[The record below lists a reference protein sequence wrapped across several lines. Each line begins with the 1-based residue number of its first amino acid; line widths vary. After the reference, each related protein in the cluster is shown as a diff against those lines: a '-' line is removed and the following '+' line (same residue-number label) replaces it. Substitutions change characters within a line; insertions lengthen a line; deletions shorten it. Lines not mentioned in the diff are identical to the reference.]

1 MKRILAHGT
10 FDIIHYGHLNYLEK
24 AKSYGDYLIVLVSS
38 DEIVKKKK
46 GKKPF
51 FNEKNRLR
59 MIEALKI
66 VDEVILRETP
76 ITNEMIKDLNIDI
89 FVTTKEYCQELN
101 QYCQV
106 ILVDRTKEI
115 SSTAIKNYLST
126 KE

>member
-1 MKRILAHGT
+1 MKRLLSFFTAIFVYFFSG
-10 FDIIHYGHLNYLEK
+10 F
-24 AKSYGDYLIVLVSS
+24 
-38 DEIVKKKK
+38 